1 MQLQMKNKALTSK
14 RRLAQIISI
23 LHKHQITKGIDPV
36 KLREI
41 IEDLGPTFVKIGQLM
56 SSRQD
61 MFSKRYCDELMK
73 LRTQVKPM
81 EPEVVNMILEEEYG
95 CGAEEL
101 FATFDTHALGSA
113 SIAQVHRA
121 TLHSGEDVVVKVQ
134 RPFIYERMERD
145 ISLLRRASKLLHLS
159 EVFSTVIDVNIV
171 LDEFWETA
179 KQEMDF
185 INEANFMQRFASL
198 NEDVRYI
205 ALPAVRKDLSTSKVL
220 IMEYIDG
227 YNIDDYQ
234 QLEMN
239 GYDRKEIAAKL
250 ADNYMKQIIHDGFF
264 HADPHVGNLRVRD
277 GKIVWLDFGMMGILN
292 DRDKEQ
298 IRRAFG
304 AMAKN
309 DISELTEVILSLGIH
324 DGQYDYNRLYDDME
338 KLMGAYMTKDLQ
350 EIDLGVAVQE
360 IFTVAHR
367 HRISMPKGISMLA
380 RGLVSAESTI
390 ALLDPT
396 TNIVTTAANY
406 MGSSFFDKE
415 QIQET
420 TKLLTRNALDSM
432 QKGLRLPSQLSQT
445 LQMINK
451 GRLKVNLE
459 VMDSY
464 QPIYL
469 IDKIVNKMIMCI
481 VAAALLIG
489 SSLICTTDMTPQV
502 FGIPVLGFMGY
513 IAAVLIGIWM
523 LFHTHVKR

>member
-1 MQLQMKNKALTSK
+1 MKNKSLTSK

-81 EPEVVNMILEEEYG
+81 EIEVVYDILEEEYG
-95 CGAEEL
+95 CSVNEL
-101 FATFDTHALGSA
+101 FESFDKRALGSA

-121 TLHSGEDVVVKVQ
+121 VLHGGEEVVVKIQ

-159 EVFSTVIDVNIV
+159 EVFSSVIDVNIV

-185 INEANFMQRFASL
+185 INEANFMQRFAVL
-198 NEDVRYI
+198 NKDVRYI
-205 ALPAVRKDLSTSKVL
+205 TLPFVRKDLSTSKVL

-227 YNIDDYQ
+227 LAIDDVERLQ
-234 QLEMN
+234 ED

-250 ADNYMKQIIHDGFF
+250 ADNYMRQIIHDGFF
-264 HADPHVGNLRVRD
+264 HADPHVGNLRIRD
-277 GKIVWLDFGMMGILN
+277 GKIVWLDFGMMGVLN
-292 DRDKEQ
+292 DRDREQ
-298 IRRAFG
+298 IRRAFS
-304 AMAKN
+304 AMARN
-309 DISELTEVILSLGIH
+309 DISELTEVILALGIH

-390 ALLDPT
+390 ALIDPT
-396 TNIVTTAANY
+396 TNIITTAANY
-406 MGSSFFDKE
+406 MGSSMLDKE
-415 QIQET
+415 QWHEM
-420 TKLLTRNALDSM
+420 TKALSRHAIDSM
-432 QKGLRLPSQLSQT
+432 QKGLRLPSQLSQM

-489 SSLICTTDMTPQV
+489 SSLICTTNMTPQIL
-502 FGIPVLGFMGY
+502 GIPALGFVGY
-513 IAAVLIGIWM
+513 ISAVMIGVWM

>member
-1 MQLQMKNKALTSK
+1 MKNEALTSK

-73 LRTQVKPM
+73 LRTQVAPM
-81 EPEVVNMILEEEYG
+81 ESSVVHSILEEEYG
-95 CGAEEL
+95 CDIEEMFL
-101 FATFDTHALGSA
+101 SFDEHALGSA

-121 TLHSGEDVVVKVQ
+121 VLQTGEEVVLKVQ

-159 EVFSTVIDVNIV
+159 DVFSNVIDVNVV

-185 INEANFMQRFASL
+185 INEASFMQRFAALNKDIQYISL
-198 NEDVRYI
+198 
-205 ALPAVRKDLSTSKVL
+205 PFVRKDLSTSKVL

-227 YNIDDYQ
+227 YNIDEYDRLQ
-234 QLEMN
+234 ED
-239 GYDRKEIAAKL
+239 GYDLKEIAAKL

-264 HADPHVGNLRVRD
+264 HADPHIGNLRIRD
-277 GKIVWLDFGMMGILN
+277 GKIVWLDFGMMGQLN

-298 IRRAFG
+298 IRRAFS
-304 AMAKN
+304 AMARN
-309 DISELTEVILSLGIH
+309 DISELTEVILTLGIH
-324 DGQYDYNRLYDDME
+324 DGQYDYNRLYDDLE
-338 KLMGAYMTKDLQ
+338 KLMGAYMTKNLQ
-350 EIDLGVAVQE
+350 EIDLGKAVQE
-360 IFTVAHR
+360 IFTIAHR

-380 RGLVSAESTI
+380 RGLISAESTI

-396 TNIVTTAANY
+396 TNIITTAVNY
-406 MGSSFFDKE
+406 MTGQGLFSKE
-415 QIQET
+415 HIQEE
-420 TKLLTRNALDSM
+420 TKKLSRNALDHL
-432 QKGLRLPSQLSQT
+432 QKGLRIPSQFSQT
-445 LQMINK
+445 LHLINK

-469 IDKIVNKMIMCI
+469 IDKIVNKLIMCI

-489 SSLICTTDMTPQV
+489 SSLICTTEMTPQIL
-502 FGIPVLGFMGY
+502 GIPALGFMGY

>member
-1 MQLQMKNKALTSK
+1 MKNEALTSK

-23 LHKHQITKGIDPV
+23 LHKHQITRGIDPV

-73 LRTQVKPM
+73 LRTQVAPM
-81 EPEVVNMILEEEYG
+81 DTDTVRSILESEYG
-95 CGAEEL
+95 CRAEEVFL
-101 FATFDTHALGSA
+101 RFDPQALGSA

-121 TLHSGEDVVVKVQ
+121 VLLGGEEVVIKVQ
-134 RPFIYERMERD
+134 RPHIYERMERD
-145 ISLLRRASKLLHLS
+145 ISLLRRASRLLNLS
-159 EVFSTVIDVNIV
+159 DIFSSVIDINVL

-185 INEANFMQRFASL
+185 INEANFMQRFARL
-198 NEDVRYI
+198 NEGVRYI
-205 ALPAVRKDLSTSKVL
+205 AVPKVRKDISTSRVL
-220 IMEYIDG
+220 VMEHIAGYGIDE
-227 YNIDDYQ
+227 YES
-234 QLEMN
+234 LAAE
-239 GYDRKEIAAKL
+239 GYDRREIAAKL

-264 HADPHVGNLRVRD
+264 HADPHVGNLRIRD
-277 GKIVWLDFGMMGILN
+277 GKIVWLDFGMMGQLN
-292 DRDKEQ
+292 DRDREL
-298 IRRAFG
+298 IRRAFS
-304 AMAKN
+304 AMARN
-309 DISELTEVILSLGIH
+309 DISELTEVILTLGIH
-324 DGQYDYNRLYDDME
+324 DGTYDYNRLYDDME

-350 EIDLGVAVQE
+350 EIDLGSAVQE
-360 IFTVAHR
+360 IFTIAHR
-367 HRISMPKGISMLA
+367 HHISMPKGISMLA

-396 TNIVTTAANY
+396 TNIITTAINY
-406 MGSSFFDKE
+406 MGDGGLDPQQLQDSVK
-415 QIQET
+415 
-420 TKLLTRNALDSM
+420 KLSRSTLDSLH
-432 QKGLRLPSQLSQT
+432 KTVRIPSQLSQT
-445 LQMINK
+445 LHLINK

-459 VMDSY
+459 VMDSF

-469 IDKIVNKMIMCI
+469 IDKLVNKLIMCI

-489 SSLICTTDMTPQV
+489 SSLICTTDMTPRI
-502 FGIPVLGFMGY
+502 FGIPALGFIGY

>member
-1 MQLQMKNKALTSK
+1 MKNETLSGK

-73 LRTQVKPM
+73 LRTQVTPM
-81 EPEVVNMILEEEYG
+81 EPALVHEILEEEYG
-95 CGAEEL
+95 CGVQEL
-101 FATFDTHALGSA
+101 FVHFDDHALGSA

-121 TLHSGEDVVVKVQ
+121 LLQSGEEVVVKVQ
-134 RPFIYERMERD
+134 RPHIYERMERD
-145 ISLLRRASKLLHLS
+145 ISLLRRASKLLNLS
-159 EVFSTVIDVNIV
+159 EVLGSVIDINVL

-185 INEANFMQRFASL
+185 INEANFMQRFSRL
-198 NEDVRYI
+198 NRDVRYI
-205 ALPAVRKDLSTSKVL
+205 ALPQVRKDISTSKVL

-227 YNIDDYQ
+227 FGIDEYERLAQ
-234 QLEMN
+234 N
-239 GYDRKEIAAKL
+239 GYDCKEIAAKL
-250 ADNYMKQIIHDGFF
+250 ADHYMKQIIQDGFF
-264 HADPHVGNLRVRD
+264 HADPHVGNLRIRG
-277 GKIVWLDFGMMGILN
+277 GKIVWLDFGMMGVLN
-292 DRDKEQ
+292 DRDRELIK
-298 IRRAFG
+298 RAFS
-304 AMAKN
+304 AMARN
-309 DISELTEVILSLGIH
+309 DISDLTEVILTLGVH
-324 DGQYDYNRLYDDME
+324 EGTYDYNRLYDDME

-350 EIDLGVAVQE
+350 EIDLGSAVQE
-360 IFTVAHR
+360 IFTIAHR
-367 HRISMPKGISMLA
+367 HHISMPKGISMLA

-396 TNIVTTAANY
+396 TNIITTAINY
-406 MGSSFFDKE
+406 MGEGLFHGEGLQEAFKKLSRSTFDS
-415 QIQET
+415 
-420 TKLLTRNALDSM
+420 L
-432 QKGLRLPSQLSQT
+432 QKSARLPSQLSQT
-445 LQMINK
+445 LHLINK

-459 VMDSY
+459 VMDSF

-469 IDKIVNKMIMCI
+469 IDKLVNKLIMCI

-489 SSLICTTDMTPQV
+489 SSLICTTDMTPQI
-502 FGIPVLGFMGY
+502 FGIPALGCIGY
-513 IAAVLIGIWM
+513 IAAVLIGVWM